1 MKTNGGDNR
10 KKTGGEGEGLAKAF
24 LEQKGYRCLHQNWTK
39 GRGDIDLIMQ
49 QNETLVFVEVKT
61 RSSLVPFEDM
71 APGKKQ
77 IEHLFELAERYLEL
91 NPPQAEVRFD
101 LVFVTKGLFR
111 TEIVHLEH
119 GLSGA

>member
-1 MKTNGGDNR
+1 M
-10 KKTGGEGEGLAKAF
+10 AKAF
-24 LEQKGYRCLHQNWTK
+24 LEQKGFKCLHQNWTK

-49 QNETLVFVEVKT
+49 QEETLVFVEVKT
-61 RSSLVPFEDM
+61 RSSTVPFEDM

-77 IEHLFELAERYLEL
+77 IEHLFELAERFLEL
-91 NPPQAEVRFD
+91 YPTQTSVRFD
-101 LVFVTKGLFR
+101 LVFVTKGLIK